1 MPRRPSPTSARPL
14 PRRGPVRGPV
24 RGRPAPADEPDD
36 RPPHRLMP
44 APGPGVSFDRPP
56 KKGDWEIGLTGDLTD
71 RESELMDALI
81 ELPRGSAGT
90 LWFDS
95 PGGSV
100 YTGLAMAS
108 ALKLRGLRATAVVLG
123 ECSSA
128 AILPFAACERR
139 LVTRHAT
146 LLFHPVRWHS
156 EEDVKREEAVE
167 WARHFEYMERD
178 IDDLLSKLLPMDRDA
193 LEAWTRPGKFVAG
206 TELVDAGLAEPL
218 DLFGGDLWAQ
228 TGPGRPARRT
238 RPGARP

>member
-1 MPRRPSPTSARPL
+1 M
-14 PRRGPVRGPV
+14 
-24 RGRPAPADEPDD
+24 E
-36 RPPHRLMP
+36 
-44 APGPGVSFDRPP
+44 
-56 KKGDWEIGLTGDLTD
+56 
-71 RESELMDALI
+71 ALI

-100 YTGLAMAS
+100 YTGLAMATV
-108 ALKLRGLRATAVVLG
+108 LRLRGLRATGVVAG

-128 AILPFAACERR
+128 AILPFAACARR

-178 IDDLLSKLLPMDRDA
+178 VDDLLAKLLPLDREA
-193 LEAWTRPGKFVAG
+193 LERWTRPGKFVTGA
-206 TELVDAGLAEPL
+206 ELVAAGLAEEV
-218 DLFGGDLWAQ
+218 DLFAGDLWAQ
-228 TGPGRPARRT
+228 SGPAPRRRPKR
-238 RPGARP
+238 

>member
-1 MPRRPSPTSARPL
+1 MPRRPLRARQPLTSGS
-14 PRRGPVRGPV
+14 PRRAKP
-24 RGRPAPADEPDD
+24 EEEE
-36 RPPHRLMP
+36 RPPQRLFP

-56 KKGDWEIGLTGDLTD
+56 RKGDWELALSGDLTD
-71 RESELMDALI
+71 RQAEIMDQLI

-108 ALKLRGLRATAVVLG
+108 VLRLRGLRATAVVAG

-167 WARHFEYMERD
+167 WARHFDYMERD
-178 IDDLLSKLLPMDRDA
+178 IDDLLSKLLPMERES
-193 LEAWTRPGKFVAG
+193 LEKWTRPGKFVTGA
-206 TELVDAGLAEPL
+206 ELVEVGLAEAV
-218 DLFGGDLWAQ
+218 DLFAGDLWAQ
-228 TGPGRPARRT
+228 TGPPPRAKRT
-238 RPGARP
+238 R

>member
-1 MPRRPSPTSARPL
+1 MSFSPPPRRD
-14 PRRGPVRGPV
+14 G
-24 RGRPAPADEPDD
+24 
-36 RPPHRLMP
+36 
-44 APGPGVSFDRPP
+44 
-56 KKGDWEIGLTGDLTD
+56 WEVALSGDLTD
-71 RESELMDALI
+71 RQGELMAELV

-100 YTGLAMAS
+100 YTGLAMAT
-108 ALKLRGLRATAVVLG
+108 LLRLRGLRATAVVAG

-167 WARHFEYMERD
+167 WARHFDYMERD
-178 IDDLLSKLLPMDRDA
+178 VDDLLSKLLPMDREA
-193 LEAWTRPGKFVAG
+193 LEKWTRPGKFVTG
-206 TELVDAGLAEPL
+206 SELVDAGLAEAV
-218 DLFGGDLWAQ
+218 DLFSGDVWRQ
-228 TGPGRPARRT
+228 MKPPPRGRGMR
-238 RPGARP
+238 

>member
-1 MPRRPSPTSARPL
+1 MPRRPLRSRQPL
-14 PRRGPVRGPV
+14 VPRSPRRAKP
-24 RGRPAPADEPDD
+24 EEDD
-36 RPPHRLMP
+36 RPPHRLNP
-44 APGPGVSFDRPP
+44 APGPGVTPERPP
-56 KKGDWEIGLTGDLTD
+56 RKGGWELALSGDLTD
-71 RESELMDALI
+71 RQGELMDQLV

-108 ALKLRGLRATAVVLG
+108 VLRLRGLRATAVVAG

-167 WARHFEYMERD
+167 WARHFDYMERD
-178 IDDLLSKLLPMDRDA
+178 IDNLLAKLLPMDREA
-193 LEAWTRPGKFVAG
+193 LEKWTRPGKFVTG
-206 TELVDAGLAEPL
+206 GELVEVGLAEAV
-218 DLFGGDLWAQ
+218 DLFSGDLWAQ
-228 TGPGRPARRT
+228 AGPAPRT
-238 RPGARP
+238 RRRR

>member
-1 MPRRPSPTSARPL
+1 
-14 PRRGPVRGPV
+14 
-24 RGRPAPADEPDD
+24 
-36 RPPHRLMP
+36 
-44 APGPGVSFDRPP
+44 
-56 KKGDWEIGLTGDLTD
+56 
-71 RESELMDALI
+71 MDTLV

-100 YTGLAMAS
+100 YTGLAMATV
-108 ALKLRGLRATAVVLG
+108 LRLRGLRATAVVAG

-139 LVTRHAT
+139 LVTKHAT

-178 IDDLLSKLLPMDRDA
+178 VDDLLSKLLPMDRES
-193 LEAWTRPGKFVAG
+193 LEKWTRPGKFVTG
-206 TELVDAGLAEPL
+206 GELVAAGLAEEV
-218 DLFGGDLWAQ
+218 DLFAGDLWGQ
-228 TGPGRPARRT
+228 TRRSPQAASAR
-238 RPGARP
+238 

>member
-1 MPRRPSPTSARPL
+1 MPSRRPSRSPL
-14 PRRGPVRGPV
+14 IPRSPRRARQEEEEV
-24 RGRPAPADEPDD
+24 E
-36 RPPHRLMP
+36 RPPHRLSA
-44 APGPGVSFDRPP
+44 APGPGIAFEPP
-56 KKGDWEIGLTGDLTD
+56 PRKSGWEIALSGDLTD
-71 RESELMDALI
+71 RQAELMDALI

-90 LWFDS
+90 IWFDS

-108 ALKLRGLRATAVVLG
+108 VLRLRGLRATAIVAG

-167 WARHFEYMERD
+167 WARHFDYMERD
-178 IDDLLSKLLPMDRDA
+178 IDDLLSKLLPMNREA
-193 LEAWTRPGKFVAG
+193 LEKWTRPGKFVTGA
-206 TELVDAGLAEPL
+206 ELVKVGLAETV
-218 DLFGGDLWAQ
+218 DLFSGDLWGQMKAV
-228 TGPGRPARRT
+228 PRGRSKR
-238 RPGARP
+238 

>member
-1 MPRRPSPTSARPL
+1 MPRRPLTPRS
-14 PRRGPVRGPV
+14 PRRAR
-24 RGRPAPADEPDD
+24 DEQDD
-36 RPPHRLMP
+36 RPPHRLTP
-44 APGPGVSFDRPP
+44 APGPGVAFDPP
-56 KKGDWEIGLTGDLTD
+56 PRKADWEIAFSGDLTD
-71 RESELMDALI
+71 RQAELMDRLV

-90 LWFDS
+90 IWFDS

-108 ALKLRGLRATAVVLG
+108 TLRLRGLRATGVVAG

-128 AILPFAACERR
+128 AILPFAACARR

-178 IDDLLSKLLPMDRDA
+178 IDDLLSKLLPMERDA
-193 LEAWTRPGKFVAG
+193 LEKWTRPGKFVTGGEMIA
-206 TELVDAGLAEPL
+206 AGLAEEL
-218 DLFGGDLWAQ
+218 DLFAGDLWAQ
-228 TGPGRPARRT
+228 TRPGKGGPPRRRT
-238 RPGARP
+238 MR